1 LSQNIAQHACSEV
14 VSQLT
19 RRARTQQFTHYEA
32 QVEGADMDQLT
43 LQYVPVPAQVRAPHA
58 AGFVAMC
65 ETAFDELTAPLQ

>member
-1 LSQNIAQHACSEV
+1 MAQQARSEA

-19 RRARTQQFTHYEA
+19 RRARSQQLAHHEA

-43 LQYVPVPAQVRAPHA
+43 LQYVPVPAQMCAPHA

-65 ETAFDELTAPLQ
+65 ETAFDELTSPLQ